1 MTQKDLGKVFLRLGV
16 TELSGLPDVRE
27 QTWTILERDRRRVRR
42 LTGITIGAWLL
53 STVLIF
59 TVLVAFGFLFPRV
72 AKLRIDVEQ
81 GKVTHDQ
88 REHLRNEHD
97 LGLMKGTLLIA
108 FSVAVLTFAALCTVL
123 LNLTTRRATLR
134 QINASLLVISE
145 QLKELR
151 SSAARKPI

>member
-1 MTQKDLGKVFLRLGV
+1 V

-42 LTGITIGAWLL
+42 LTGLTIAAWLL
-53 STVLIF
+53 STVLIS

-72 AKLRIDVEQ
+72 AKLHGDVEQ
-81 GKVTHDQ
+81 GKVTQDQ
-88 REHLRNEHD
+88 REHLRYEHD

-108 FSVAVLTFAALCTVL
+108 VSVAVLTFAAICTVL
-123 LNLTTRRATLR
+123 LNLSTRRATLR
-134 QINASLLVISE
+134 QINASLLEISE

-151 SSAARKPI
+151 SSDGRKPG